1 MQSFGFIELIKP
13 EYQTYIIT
21 SYYYPPA
28 PFHFETFYNK
38 LSEKSMRNIFIINFT
53 KKKIFILDQ
62 LIYPGKTTVTDCFRI
77 GNIGRLFENDMK
89 ILADSIQQVCKEM
102 NIDLPLKNVIQQ

>member
-1 MQSFGFIELIKP
+1 MRQFGFTELIKP

-28 PFHFETFYNK
+28 PFSFESFYSK
-38 LSEKSMRNIFIINFT
+38 LSEKSRTRKKTFSFINSF
-53 KKKIFILDQ
+53 FPDQ

-89 ILADSIQQVCKEM
+89 TLADSIEKVCKEM
-102 NIDLPLKNVIQQ
+102 NIDLPLKN